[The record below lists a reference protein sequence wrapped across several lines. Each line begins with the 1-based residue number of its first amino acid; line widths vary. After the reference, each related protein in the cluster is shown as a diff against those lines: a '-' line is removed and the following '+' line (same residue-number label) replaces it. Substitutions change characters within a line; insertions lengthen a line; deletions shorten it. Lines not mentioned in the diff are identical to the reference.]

1 MNLNHV
7 CGTVHKLRF
16 SHSGGAT
23 ESGEPGIYPLGPWL
37 WIPGSPLSR
46 RPGMTPH
53 MIRNSESLSQEDH
66 DG

>member
-23 ESGEPGIYPLGPWL
+23 ESGEPGIYTP
-37 WIPGSPLSR
+37 
-46 RPGMTPH
+46 RPVVMDSGLAAFAAP
-53 MIRNSESLSQEDH
+53 RNDAAYDSKFRIA
-66 DG
+66 